1 MTAHIVIKSMGK
13 DAVMTSPDRRDLFKY
28 SAVALGGAVAGTTAL
43 SGSAAQA
50 AGKPVLMKLGTQ
62 EPTSED
68 NFIRFQR
75 YGVKNVCGWY
85 KIGEEGRRYPTI
97 DELKQV
103 IALGE
108 KYTISIDMIDSEIGR
123 GDKSAIMLG
132 SEGRDRE
139 IEDFQTTIKNSA
151 AAGIPIVKY
160 YLSILPIL
168 RLAHVPGRGD
178 TLYNRWNYADATKP
192 GSQLLYLG
200 APEGGNGLTR
210 AGHVDAET
218 FWERITYFLDRVVPV
233 ANEYKV
239 KLAQHPHDPGL
250 PPQGFMGVPNVLG
263 TVEGLKRFVSIR
275 ESPYHGLNFCQGTMC
290 EMLENPNAQ
299 IGDAIR
305 WFGSRKK
312 IFNVHFRNIRG
323 HRSDFV
329 AECFPDDGDIDLPA
343 TVQAYREVGYDGML
357 MPDHIP
363 VMDPRGLT
371 QAQLRAAQ
379 DESFVFAYGYIRGL
393 IQTAGKA
400 A

>member
-1 MTAHIVIKSMGK
+1 MTHL
-13 DAVMTSPDRRDLFKY
+13 DRRDFLT
-28 SAVALGGAVAGTTAL
+28 SSGAATGAALLSPAPAAAAPAGAG
-43 SGSAAQA
+43 
-50 AGKPVLMKLGTQ
+50 GKPVLMKLGTQ
-62 EPTSED
+62 EPSSEE
-68 NFIRFQR
+68 NFTRFQR

-85 KIGEEGRRYPTI
+85 KIKDEGRRYPTV

-108 KYTISIDMIDSEIGR
+108 KYDISIDMTDSAIGR

-132 SEGRDRE
+132 TEGRDAE
-139 IEDFQTTIKNSA
+139 IEDFQTTIKNCA
-151 AAGIPIVKY
+151 AAGIPTIKY

-178 TLYNRWNYADATKP
+178 TLYNRWNYADATAP
-192 GSQLLYLG
+192 GRKLLYLG
-200 APEGGNGLTR
+200 APQGGDGLTR
-210 AGHVDAET
+210 AGHVDADT

-233 ANEYKV
+233 ANEYKIR
-239 KLAQHPHDPGL
+239 LAQHPHDPGL

-263 TVEGLKRFVSIR
+263 TVEGLKRFIAIR

-299 IGDAIR
+299 IGDVIR
-305 WFGSRKK
+305 YFGSRKK

-323 HRSDFV
+323 HRNDFV

-363 VMDPRGLT
+363 VMAHPEADPR
-371 QAQLRAAQ
+371 LRREIQ
-379 DESFVFAYGYIRGL
+379 GESFVFAYGYIRGL
-393 IQTAGKA
+393 LQTAAKSA
-400 A
+400 